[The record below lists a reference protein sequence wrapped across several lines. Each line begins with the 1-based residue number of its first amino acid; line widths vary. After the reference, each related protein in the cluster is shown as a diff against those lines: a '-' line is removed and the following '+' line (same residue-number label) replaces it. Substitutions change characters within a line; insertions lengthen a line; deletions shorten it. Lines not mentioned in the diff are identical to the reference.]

1 MSFVPS
7 IAYPLDKLLPLI
19 PGMLQPKSTRNPAK
33 AMIEHDLHFPTN
45 DGLRLY
51 TRCWLPDDKP
61 QATVALIHGIT
72 EHGGRYRHVG
82 KALSEQG
89 YGVYALDLRGHGLS
103 SGSPIYTPSFDMYLD
118 DVMVFLRYL
127 RGRQPGQPLFLF
139 GHSMGGLIV
148 AWLAVR
154 RDPDVCGLIFSAAAF
169 CVSNQV
175 APWLQLLAVPASWLL
190 PRMRVVKVRAPALS
204 RDPQAVAQFN
214 SDPLVYH
221 GRMPNR
227 TGAEILRA
235 ARRIQGR
242 FESIRLP
249 FLALHGTADV
259 ITDPEGSRQVYQ
271 RAASTDKTLKLYQ
284 GLYHDLFH
292 EPERDRIVAD
302 LLDWLG
308 ARSAGCH

>member
-1 MSFVPS
+1 
-7 IAYPLDKLLPLI
+7 
-19 PGMLQPKSTRNPAK
+19 
-33 AMIEHDLHFPTN
+33 
-45 DGLRLY
+45 
-51 TRCWLPDDKP
+51 
-61 QATVALIHGIT
+61 
-72 EHGGRYRHVG
+72 
-82 KALSEQG
+82 
-89 YGVYALDLRGHGLS
+89 
-103 SGSPIYTPSFDMYLD
+103 MYLD